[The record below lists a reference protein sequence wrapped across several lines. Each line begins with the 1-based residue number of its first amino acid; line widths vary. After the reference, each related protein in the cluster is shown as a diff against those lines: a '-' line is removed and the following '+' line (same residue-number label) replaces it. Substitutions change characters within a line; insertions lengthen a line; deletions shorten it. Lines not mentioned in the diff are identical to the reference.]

1 MHCEIPPRN
10 ANHLGGGFREVELPW
25 VFLWMCVGGAERKGK
40 AKEGARK
47 EQRGYDVVFL
57 MFFFYYYFFFFSIL
71 SRCELAL
78 VVLQADT
85 TCAHAISTGLAVQ
98 AY

>member
-1 MHCEIPPRN
+1 M
-10 ANHLGGGFREVELPW
+10 ELPW
-25 VFLWMCVGGAERKGK
+25 VFLWMCAGGAERKGK

-47 EQRGYDVVFL
+47 EQRIYDVAFGWWFVFWL
-57 MFFFYYYFFFFSIL
+57 VFFFFFSIL

-85 TCAHAISTGLAVQ
+85 TRAHAISTGLAVQ